1 LSSKEINWNS
11 PLKSLVSGKKS
22 KTVDKLISCGKKTVG
37 DLLWIFPLK
46 TQILPKVQPF
56 SQAHAQSVFKGV
68 GKVLSFRDQPNFKS
82 MGKGRVPLSN
92 VTITTQDKYS
102 SGTLTLKW
110 FNCYPSQVKTLKDHQ
125 EIYFTGTLSEFMGQF
140 QIINPDVID
149 LSALDWQKDL
159 NYWQENDQEAV
170 KVQYPTIEGIGPHHL
185 AALINKIP
193 SDLWNNIED
202 PLPEEIIVERSLM
215 PLDKTFQIIHGK
227 CGLDELK
234 QNKLP
239 QAHKRIIYEEFF
251 SEQLKIQIRKSHFKE
266 KPGIKLN
273 STNWEKFK
281 TLFPYELTKDQVS
294 SIDDIAQDLLKG
306 SPMMRLIQ
314 GDVGSGKTTVALIAA
329 LTVIEE
335 GYQAAIMCP
344 TESLALQ
351 HYLTFKSLLPENH
364 PVDLLI
370 GSQKKKEKEAVY
382 DDLREGRIKLV
393 VGTHALIQDSV
404 EFKNLGIA
412 IIDEQH
418 KFGVEQRLKLIN
430 KGSGSHCLLMTATPI
445 PRSLSLTQYGDLD
458 LSVIQSMP
466 TDRKGTQTRIV
477 TYDTYQKFLSF
488 LKTRVSMREQAYIVV
503 PAIEDNP
510 EQDMLNLEVILK
522 KYCDYF
528 PEFKIIGLHGKMKP
542 DEKNNA
548 FIDFR
553 EKRVDILISTS
564 VIEVG
569 INNTNATIM
578 AILSPERFGLSS
590 LHQLRGRVG
599 RGNKPGFCFLVS
611 DKKLSG
617 AALERLH
624 VIEKN
629 TDGFLIAEEDLRI
642 RGEGDVFGKDQSGI
656 KTTRILASLID
667 NQDILLKAREDLE
680 NIKVKY
686 PQTFTQYVDKAS
698 QDEFLFKTV

>member
-1 LSSKEINWNS
+1 
-11 PLKSLVSGKKS
+11 
-22 KTVDKLISCGKKTVG
+22 
-37 DLLWIFPLK
+37 
-46 TQILPKVQPF
+46 
-56 SQAHAQSVFKGV
+56 
-68 GKVLSFRDQPNFKS
+68 

-92 VTITTQDKYS
+92 VTITAQDKFS

-140 QIINPDVID
+140 QIINPDLID
-149 LSALDWQKDL
+149 LSALEWQKDL

-193 SDLWNNIED
+193 NDLWNNIVD
-202 PLPEEIIVERSLM
+202 PLPEEIISERGLL

-251 SEQLKIQIRKSHFKE
+251 SEQLKIQIRKNHFKE
-266 KPGIKLN
+266 KPGIKLK

-294 SIDDIAQDLLKG
+294 SINDIAQDLLKG

-329 LTVIEE
+329 LMVIEE

-370 GSQKKKEKEAVY
+370 GSQKKKEKEVIY

-393 VGTHALIQDSV
+393 VGTHALFQESV

-430 KGSGSHCLLMTATPI
+430 KGIGSHCLLMTATPI

-553 EKRVDILISTS
+553 EKKVDILISTS

-599 RGNKPGFCFLVS
+599 RGDKPGFCFLVS

-617 AALERLH
+617 TALERLH

-680 NIKVKY
+680 NIKAKY

>member
-1 LSSKEINWNS
+1 
-11 PLKSLVSGKKS
+11 
-22 KTVDKLISCGKKTVG
+22 
-37 DLLWIFPLK
+37 
-46 TQILPKVQPF
+46 
-56 SQAHAQSVFKGV
+56 
-68 GKVLSFRDQPNFKS
+68 

-92 VTITTQDKYS
+92 VTITAQDKFS

-140 QIINPDVID
+140 QIINPDLID
-149 LSALDWQKDL
+149 LSALEWQKDL

-193 SDLWNNIED
+193 NDLWNNIVD
-202 PLPEEIIVERSLM
+202 PLPEEIISERGLL

-251 SEQLKIQIRKSHFKE
+251 SEQLKIQIRKNHFKE
-266 KPGIKLN
+266 KPGIKLK

-294 SIDDIAQDLLKG
+294 SINDIAQDLLKG

-329 LTVIEE
+329 LMVIEE

-370 GSQKKKEKEAVY
+370 GSQKKKEKEVIY

-393 VGTHALIQDSV
+393 IGTHALFQESV

-430 KGSGSHCLLMTATPI
+430 KGIGSHCLLMTATPI

-553 EKRVDILISTS
+553 EKKVDILISTS

-599 RGNKPGFCFLVS
+599 RGDKPGFCFLVS

-617 AALERLH
+617 TALERLH

-680 NIKVKY
+680 NIKAKY

>member
-1 LSSKEINWNS
+1 
-11 PLKSLVSGKKS
+11 
-22 KTVDKLISCGKKTVG
+22 
-37 DLLWIFPLK
+37 
-46 TQILPKVQPF
+46 
-56 SQAHAQSVFKGV
+56 
-68 GKVLSFRDQPNFKS
+68 

-92 VTITTQDKYS
+92 VTITAQDKFS

-140 QIINPDVID
+140 QIINPDLID
-149 LSALDWQKDL
+149 LSALEWQKDL

-193 SDLWNNIED
+193 NDLWNNIVD
-202 PLPEEIIVERSLM
+202 PLPEEIISERGLL

-251 SEQLKIQIRKSHFKE
+251 SEQLKIQIRKNHFKE
-266 KPGIKLN
+266 KPGIKLK

-294 SIDDIAQDLLKG
+294 SINDIAQDLLKG

-329 LTVIEE
+329 LMVIEE

-370 GSQKKKEKEAVY
+370 GSQKKKEKEVIY

-393 VGTHALIQDSV
+393 IGTHALFQESV

-430 KGSGSHCLLMTATPI
+430 KGIGSHCLLMTATPI

-542 DEKNNA
+542 DEKNTA

-553 EKRVDILISTS
+553 EKKVDILISTS

-599 RGNKPGFCFLVS
+599 RGDKPGFCFLVS

-617 AALERLH
+617 TALERLH

-680 NIKVKY
+680 NIKAKY